1 MCVDLGMRLCIHARE
16 FTQLSVQPY
25 IPLAMKEAVIT
36 IVQLDCCTKA
46 TRKDFH
52 TVKHMITMDSA
63 AKCKQIAS

>member
-52 TVKHMITMDSA
+52 TVKHMIIMDSA